1 MFSWPVWDGVGGVGR
16 GPRDCSCPHSLWPG
30 EAGSQVGPCQHEGTL
45 GSFFVPEGPEGRSKI
60 IPLWLASRRQ
70 PGRNASQPRCARA
83 AASGPSPA
91 PPSQRNV
98 AEKADGPHQILGWG
112 GRGSRASAP
121 PLTPQP
127 GLPWLVMRYPAPS
140 HTLPPDT
147 HAHSGLTSGSVRIQP
162 LLILSEVKNLN
173 RGGGVGSILITNRGG
188 SHLRGP
194 RKSSDH

>member
-1 MFSWPVWDGVGGVGR
+1 MRGGSLMRGKGVSEGEGMGGGSEWEEACCRGGGNREMFSWPVWDGVGGVGR

-98 AEKADGPHQILGWG
+98 AEKADRPHQILVSP
-112 GRGSRASAP
+112 GR
-121 PLTPQP
+121 
-127 GLPWLVMRYPAPS
+127 
-140 HTLPPDT
+140 
-147 HAHSGLTSGSVRIQP
+147 
-162 LLILSEVKNLN
+162 
-173 RGGGVGSILITNRGG
+173 
-188 SHLRGP
+188 
-194 RKSSDH
+194 